1 MPGGQALAGATVS
14 AVRLSMG
21 SAGQFRRDG
30 EQEPPSW
37 GSGSQVVERS
47 GGWGGPGRTGAG
59 ITSSMHF
66 PALPR
71 WAQEGPGVGAEHPDE
86 TAVSMTA
93 GSRPQASARAQPM
106 ITCEAGAASLP
117 PWPVAPP

>member
-1 MPGGQALAGATVS
+1 MSRSLLPGARGHK
-14 AVRLSMG
+14 
-21 SAGQFRRDG
+21 
-30 EQEPPSW
+30 W
-37 GSGSQVVERS
+37 
-47 GGWGGPGRTGAG
+47 WKGAG
-59 ITSSMHF
+59 GGAGHF

-106 ITCEAGAASLP
+106 ITCEAGAASPP